1 MSEDIFGK
9 QDRNNY
15 YDMEKDLNNVALLE
29 LRVKEL
35 CLRES

>member
-15 YDMEKDLNNVALLE
+15 CEMEKGLNNVALLE

-35 CLRES
+35 CLRGS